1 MLLLIGP
8 ALFYTQV
15 FLFSIMILLG
25 LLVGQGCT
33 LALAPEQP
41 FPPQKGTGLLHF
53 LLHCFVPSPHVALH
67 DPHVHELHP
76 PSTTQ

>member
-1 MLLLIGP
+1 M
-8 ALFYTQV
+8 YQ
-15 FLFSIMILLG
+15 IMILPVL
-25 LLVGQGCT
+25 LLVQNCT
-33 LALAPEQP
+33 LVFEPEQS
-41 FPPQKGTGLLHF
+41 FPPQEGTGLLHF